1 MDEARRMTS
10 RLRQVWSSVVRGTA
24 SKPVGNPVRSDTER
38 DRRTASVESR
48 HSTGPGAR
56 PATESQAS
64 RAAAGS
70 ARPDAQQGTAGGA
83 EPDLQSFRLFL
94 KEFQDSFPDKQYGW
108 TKGKERSCKWLLSR
122 VPAGAMGVDVGG
134 TEYLCRKLSEK
145 GCNVT
150 YFDRVAPAT
159 YDNHVQD
166 DMFNILRHFPE
177 RSLDFITTRH
187 TLEHSLVPMY
197 QLWAYNRL
205 LKDDGKLLVIVPMP
219 NKRWVWFT
227 THFSCLPYEN
237 WLMLFYR
244 TGYKIEEC
252 DAGTWSA
259 GRSDFVE
266 FRFALSVETRRLRL
280 TGPR

>member
-1 MDEARRMTS
+1 
-10 RLRQVWSSVVRGTA
+10 
-24 SKPVGNPVRSDTER
+24 
-38 DRRTASVESR
+38 VESR
-48 HSTGPGAR
+48 HSTGPSAR

-64 RAAAGS
+64 GAAAGS
-70 ARPDAQQGTAGGA
+70 ARPDARQGTAGGA

-94 KEFQDSFPDKQYGW
+94 KEFQDSFPDKKYGW
-108 TKGKERSCKWLLSR
+108 SKGKERSCNWMLSR

-150 YFDRVAPAT
+150 YFDLVAPAT
-159 YDNHVQD
+159 YNNHVQD

-205 LKDDGKLLVIVPMP
+205 LKDDGKLLIIVPMP
-219 NKRWVWFT
+219 NQRWVWFT

-259 GRSDFVE
+259 VGHPDFVE